1 MNGESSLD
9 TMVERVDWMSPIDYF
24 ILRFY
29 EEHDIEASPKVVAA
43 NIDYDRVYTSKRL
56 KELVSEGLMEQGDN
70 GLYSLTDRGR
80 AFIEG
85 DLDANDLED
94 DE

>member
-1 MNGESSLD
+1 MSRDSPLD

-24 ILRFY
+24 ILDFY
-29 EEHDIEASPKVVAA
+29 EEHDIQASPKVVAA
-43 NIDYDRVYTSKRL
+43 NIDYERVYTSKRL
-56 KELVSEGLMEQGDN
+56 KELVSEGLLQQGEN

-85 DLDANDLED
+85 ELDADDLEG
-94 DE
+94 

>member
-1 MNGESSLD
+1 MPMNGESALD
-9 TMVERVDWMSPIDYF
+9 TMVERVSWMSPIDYF
-24 ILRFY
+24 ILDFY
-29 EEHDIEASPKVVAA
+29 EDHDIEASPKVVAE

-56 KELVSEGLMEQGDN
+56 KELTSADILEQGEN

-85 DLDANDLED
+85 ELGAEDLE
-94 DE
+94 